1 MDATLNAS
9 LLFIQLR
16 IFDIIDIILV
26 ASLLYSLYYLLR
38 GTAAMNIFLGIV
50 SIILLWRL
58 VTVLRM
64 ELLGQ
69 ILGAFISVG
78 FIALIIIFQPEIR
91 QFLLALG
98 TSRFIRIFRIF
109 FPFLRLSETIE
120 SSMFDPLIKACFSMS
135 QKYTGALIVITRQ
148 NKLFEFVQTGVV
160 LDATISQ
167 SIIENIFFKNS
178 PLHDGAMIVS
188 NGRIK
193 AAGCIL
199 PVTKKLD
206 LPGRPGLRH
215 RAGLGITEQ
224 SDAVAIIVSEESG
237 KVTLAHEG
245 QLEHI
250 QDEVA
255 LRQKLADMFDE
266 SVVFDHINS

>member
-1 MDATLNAS
+1 MDATTIIS
-9 LLFIQLR
+9 MLFIQLR
-16 IFDIIDIILV
+16 IFDIIDILLV

-50 SIILLWRL
+50 SIFLLWRL
-58 VTVLRM
+58 VTLLRM

-69 ILGAFISVG
+69 ILGAFVSVG

-98 TSRFIRIFRIF
+98 TPRFIRKYNVL
-109 FPFLRLSETIE
+109 FPFLRIRESEGGTE
-120 SSMFDPLIKACFSMS
+120 LDPLIDACLALSRKSM
-135 QKYTGALIVITRQ
+135 GALIVIVRQ
-148 NKLFEFVQTGVV
+148 NKLFEFVQTGVIV
-160 LDATISQ
+160 DAALSQ
-167 SIIENIFFKNS
+167 PLIENIFFKNS
-178 PLHDGAMIVS
+178 PLHDGAVIIS
-188 NGRIK
+188 DGRIR

-224 SDAVAIIVSEESG
+224 SDAIAIIVSEETGRISI
-237 KVTLAHEG
+237 AQEG
-245 QLEHI
+245 QLQAI
-250 QDEVA
+250 TDADELRNQLAA
-255 LRQKLADMFDE
+255 LLDQTSK
-266 SVVFDHINS
+266 